1 MIHTWSFEV
10 VIVYLTYKDQYG
22 VGVVGEMDA
31 GQTCFLA
38 VLVGPCFY
46 AYGDGRVTFAG
57 FWGHCQ
63 PFGAVEGLPG
73 LSGSQVDVE
82 GASAEGVAYAL
93 SVHAQAGVLSVFVA
107 AGDGH
112 RSSRYD
118 RSRQN
123 QFVHST

>member
-31 GQTCFLA
+31 GQTCF
-38 VLVGPCFY
+38 Y

-73 LSGSQVDVE
+73 FSGSQVDVE
-82 GASAEGVAYAL
+82 GASAEG
-93 SVHAQAGVLSVFVA
+93 
-107 AGDGH
+107 
-112 RSSRYD
+112 
-118 RSRQN
+118 
-123 QFVHST
+123 